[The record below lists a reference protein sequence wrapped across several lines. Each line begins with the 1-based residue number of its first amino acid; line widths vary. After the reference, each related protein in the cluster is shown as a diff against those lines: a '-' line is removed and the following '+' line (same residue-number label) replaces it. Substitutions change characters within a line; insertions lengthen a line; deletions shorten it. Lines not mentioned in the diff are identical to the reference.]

1 MESAAEIL
9 KKSYEDKSLTNTR
22 TSSSSD
28 HQPTG
33 DEPPPLDPEETGGGR
48 PDCPHCGGL
57 GFYVPDVGP
66 EHPDFGRAVE
76 CSCRKT
82 DQDAAYYQR
91 LLRASELGSLA
102 ECTFSNFLTEGVGL
116 PRAKQ
121 LRLKMAYATVLGYA
135 KNPKGWLVLKGGY
148 GCGKTHLAA
157 STANYCIEHG
167 QPVLFIN
174 TPDLL
179 DHLRAA
185 YSPASGTSFDQRFD
199 QVRNAPLLILD
210 DLGSQSNTP
219 WAQEKLYQIFN
230 HRYNARLPTII
241 TTNQELEAIEGR
253 IRSRLVDHRLV
264 QILTIAAPD
273 FRRAGFDESQ
283 PDLSTLD
290 LHVDQ
295 TFGTFDLRERE
306 LPQPEANN
314 LRRAYEAAHRFA
326 EAPGDW
332 LVFNSIAHGNG
343 KTHLAAAIA
352 NSLARK
358 GDVVLFISVPDLLDH
373 LRATY
378 SPSSVIAYDRRFNE
392 VKTASVLIL
401 DDLGTESATPWAR
414 EKLYQLLNYRYV
426 SRKPT
431 VITTA
436 IPIKEL
442 DPRLES
448 RMMDENRSTFFVVK
462 APSYRGKVKARR
474 PPARR

>member
-1 MESAAEIL
+1 MP
-9 KKSYEDKSLTNTR
+9 N
-22 TSSSSD
+22 
-28 HQPTG
+28 
-33 DEPPPLDPEETGGGR
+33 
-48 PDCPHCGGL
+48 
-57 GFYVPDVGP
+57 VGP

-76 CSCRKT
+76 CSCRRT
-82 DQDAAYYQR
+82 DQDAEFYHR
-91 LLRASELGSLA
+91 LLRSSELGALVD
-102 ECTFSNFLTEGVGL
+102 CTFSNFLTEGVGL

-121 LRLKMAYATVLGYA
+121 LRLRLAYETALGFA
-135 KNPKGWLVLKGGY
+135 ENPSGWLVLKGGY

-157 STANYCIEHG
+157 SVANYHIEHG

-174 TPDLL
+174 APDLL

-185 YSPASGTSFDQRFD
+185 YSPSSATTFDERFD

-230 HRYNARLPTII
+230 HRYNARLPTVI
-241 TTNQELEAIEGR
+241 TTNQELESIEGR

-273 FRRAGFDESQ
+273 FRRAGFDETQ

-290 LHVDQ
+290 LHADQ
-295 TFGTFDLRERE
+295 TFALFDLRERE

-314 LRRAYEAAHRFA
+314 LRRAVETAQNFA
-326 EAPGDW
+326 EEPHDW
-332 LVFNSIAHGNG
+332 LIFNSIAHGNG

-352 NSLARK
+352 NRLARK
-358 GDVVLFISVPDLLDH
+358 GTVVLFISVPDLLDH

-378 SPSSVIAYDRRFNE
+378 SPSSVIGYDRRFSE
-392 VKTASVLIL
+392 VKSSAVLVL
-401 DDLGTESATPWAR
+401 DDLGTESATPWAK

-426 SRKPT
+426 SRLPT
-431 VITTA
+431 VITTST
-436 IPIKEL
+436 PIKEL

-474 PPARR
+474 PPSRR